1 MSSQRTFPL
10 TLVMAALIAA
20 LGCGTLTPLLQTPS
34 SPPTPI
40 PTVTPIALPP
50 IPVQPGAANP
60 NEPVLISGN
69 IPFTSPFF
77 LSSTA
82 EPYVLLEDE
91 AGFVQRNLEF
101 EFPVSGQVIGPVEMA
116 GDNYLTYTLSL
127 PSIPRGTYVD
137 VDNNGQSDT
146 GVQVFAVAYWSNT
159 WGDPFLERRDGTGWS
174 TAYTSAI
181 TDPDRDYEIVGG
193 TLVVWSPD
201 DRQGFPTGFGADG
214 LLFTADDPTAP
225 IPAGYN
231 LVDLNQEPFRIYK
244 EAQPRIDLFEGA
256 GAVTDLSDMSYSEAF
271 EALFEKASREY
282 PFTVEKGIDW
292 NALYQEFAP
301 RVASARNSA
310 DFYRALRDFSWAIPD
325 GHVGISPDANVFFEE
340 QGGSFGLIL
349 SELSDGRVLA
359 TSVLPGLPADEAGIQ
374 VGAEIIAWGGKPI
387 SQAISEVQPYFGPY
401 STDHARR
408 LAQVIFLT
416 RVPPDTRVTV
426 KFRNPGTASPTE
438 VTMRAVIDYDSLF
451 QAIPLFNTPLVP
463 IETRMLED
471 TGLFYI
477 KINTFMDDD
486 RLMAHMWDH
495 IINSLIDN
503 DIAGLILDIRTNGGG
518 NGALAMNFAGYFYD
532 REFIL
537 SQDAYYNQ
545 ISGLFEYEELPTRV
559 TPAPVTYSGPIA
571 VLIGPDCIS
580 ACEWFAYAMT
590 HNGRSTLVG
599 HYPTAGAAG
608 EVGRGQYDLP
618 EGLSMQFPTGRPET
632 PDGQLLI
639 EGVGVQPDIVVPV
652 SEDSALGRVDAVL
665 NAAIE
670 ALLGG

>member
-1 MSSQRTFPL
+1 MSYQRTL
-10 TLVMAALIAA
+10 LLRLAGLALITA
-20 LGCGTLTPLLQTPS
+20 LGCGTLTPLIQTS
-34 SPPTPI
+34 VPPAE
-40 PTVTPIALPP
+40 PTVTPTPLPL

-77 LSSTA
+77 FSGTA

-116 GDNYLTYTLSL
+116 GDNYLTYSLSL
-127 PSIPRGTYVD
+127 PSIPRGTFVD
-137 VDNNGQSDT
+137 VDNDGETDM

-181 TDPDRDYEIVGG
+181 TDPDQDYEIVGG
-193 TLVVWSPD
+193 TLVVWAPD
-201 DRQGFPTGFGADG
+201 DQQGFPTGFGADG

-231 LVDLNQEPFRIYK
+231 LVDLNQEPFRVYK
-244 EAQPRIDLFEGA
+244 EAQPRIDLYEGA
-256 GAVTDLSDMSYSEAF
+256 GAVTDLSNMSYSEAF
-271 EALFEKASREY
+271 DALFEKASREY
-282 PFTVEKGIDW
+282 PFTAEKGIDW

-301 RVASARNSA
+301 RVASARTAA

-325 GHVGISPDANVFFEE
+325 GHVGISPDPNVFFEE

-349 SELSDGRVLA
+349 SELSDGRVIV
-359 TSVLPGLPADEAGIQ
+359 TDVLPGLPAERAGIQ
-374 VGAEIIAWGGKPI
+374 VGAEIITWGGKPV
-387 SQAISEVQPYFGPY
+387 SQAISEVQPYLGPY
-401 STDHARR
+401 STEHARR

-426 KFRNPGTASPTE
+426 SFRNPGASSPTE
-438 VTMRAVIDYDSLF
+438 VTMRAVVDYDSLF
-451 QAIPLFNTPLVP
+451 QAMPLFDTPLLP
-463 IETRMLED
+463 IEARMLED
-471 TGLFYI
+471 SALFYI
-477 KINTFMDDD
+477 KINTFLDDD
-486 RLMAHMWDH
+486 RLMAHLWDH
-495 IINSLIDN
+495 IINGLVDN
-503 DIAGLILDIRTNGGG
+503 DIAGLIIDIRTNSGG
-518 NGALAMNFAGYFYD
+518 NGALAMNFAGYFY
-532 REFIL
+532 RQEFIL
-537 SQDAYYNQ
+537 SQDAYYNALTGQ
-545 ISGLFEYEELPTRV
+545 FEYEELPTRV
-559 TPAPVTYSGPIA
+559 RPAPVIYDGPIA

-590 HNGRSTLVG
+590 HNERSILVG

-618 EGLSMQFPTGRPET
+618 DGLSMQFPTGRPET

-639 EGVGVQPDIVVPV
+639 EGVGVEPDITVPV
-652 SEDSALGRVDAVL
+652 TEDSVLGRVDTVL